1 MGRDGKQN
9 DSTGIGGNG
18 VISNV
23 SIIYPS
29 TVLVTAW
36 AVRIELFTAQV
47 LCRASCRVLEYSL
60 TAEVAINYRVAQNK
74 RTVLLIFISQL

>member
-1 MGRDGKQN
+1 MGRNGKEN

-29 TVLVTAW
+29 TPPVTAW
-36 AVRIELFTAQV
+36 AVRIELFTARV
-47 LCRASCRVLEYSL
+47 LCRASYRVLGYSL
-60 TAEVAINYRVAQNK
+60 TAEVAIN
-74 RTVLLIFISQL
+74 